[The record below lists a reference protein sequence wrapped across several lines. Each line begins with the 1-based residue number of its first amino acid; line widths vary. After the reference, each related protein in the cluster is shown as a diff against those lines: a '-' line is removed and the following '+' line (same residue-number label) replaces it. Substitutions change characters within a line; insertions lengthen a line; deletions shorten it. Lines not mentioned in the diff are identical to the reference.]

1 MRALSSHNRFARATK
16 GESMSTIE
24 TENGTGVQHYEP
36 FTPFQESY
44 AFVTEA
50 STTSLLERAESSPV
64 VTPFVSEYAGV
75 ESQSPQAGE
84 LRDLLFELYDTEFD
98 ELLDEIAHEAW
109 EAVTQRAEPFGE
121 TGATETAE
129 QFLGQWL
136 EPVRRHAEATLDNI
150 AEAVS
155 EHDVASMSEAEFDTF
170 FERFEPHDTELEPYF
185 ENFLGKLVK
194 KAKTLAKKAI
204 SVAQKGLTLVPG
216 IGGLISKLKALVRP
230 LLDRVLK
237 TAIDKL
243 PPTLRPMARQLA
255 QRVLGAA
262 AGEVEEAEALT
273 AAPAAPDVS
282 AIQQQFDLQAATLM
296 FAADATEQE
305 LVLTEALY
313 EADRADGAPV
323 AELHEARTRFVDDLE
338 AGVDP
343 QQALEQFI
351 PAVMAVLPIARTVI
365 GVIGR
370 NRVVTTL
377 AGFLASFIKQYVP
390 PESATQL
397 SRAIVDA
404 GLRMLSLETPAD
416 PDGPRLA
423 NETIAQA
430 VEDTVRRVAE
440 LDEAVFQ
447 EPALLEAALTEAF
460 HEAAAENFPQEVIV
474 PELHEAS
481 VRATW
486 VPMPVGKRRK
496 YYKKYTHVFDV
507 EITPQIADAVRTFGG
522 AKLAAVLKD
531 QLGVAPPVRAKVH
544 VYQAIHGTTLG
555 RIARFE
561 RSVPGLGSAAKR
573 ASVQLHPLTVEAAA
587 ALLQQPKLGR
597 NVPGEF
603 RSTRGRIAVGAR
615 FYYLEIA
622 GARPIPAAADGSAGA
637 AAVRRTSEVN
647 VTLDFP
653 KDEFRVFV
661 YLSEPEAQEIAGR
674 VRKQDLT
681 SVLVLAKRVYEAGVN
696 VALGGDIHRHVK
708 ILTETLPQEEF
719 LGKQLKK
726 LAEGL
731 KQQLAKKVVGWVGK
745 GIAGYVQASAGEFVA
760 AADDPADGVTVVIRI
775 ANPPGA
781 PLVRKAL
788 RGEGLGLDVLRDL
801 GALFKGDPKLAVQ
814 TVSGFRAD

>member
-1 MRALSSHNRFARATK
+1 
-16 GESMSTIE
+16 MSTTE
-24 TENGTGVQHYEP
+24 TENGTGAHYEA
-36 FTPFQESY
+36 FTPFEESY
-44 AFVTEA
+44 AFVTEP
-50 STTSLLERAESSPV
+50 STVSLLEHADAAPAVS
-64 VTPFVSEYAGV
+64 PFVSEYAGA

-84 LRDLLFELYDTEFD
+84 LQDLLFQLYDTEFD

-109 EAVTQRAEPFGE
+109 EAVTERAEPFGE
-121 TGATETAE
+121 TGTVESAE
-129 QFLGQWL
+129 QFLQEWV
-136 EPVRRHAEATLDNI
+136 EPVRQQAEATLDNI
-150 AEAVS
+150 AEAAS
-155 EHDVASMSEAEFDTF
+155 AHDLASMSEAEIDTF
-170 FERFEPHDTELEPYF
+170 FERFEPRGTGLEPYF
-185 ENFLGKLVK
+185 ENFLGKLVN
-194 KAKTLAKKAI
+194 KAKAIAKKAM
-204 SVAQKGLTLVPG
+204 SVAQKGMTLIPG

-230 LLDRVLK
+230 LLERVLK

-243 PPTLRPMARQLA
+243 PPTLRPVARQLA
-255 QRVLGAA
+255 QRVLGAT
-262 AGEVEEAEALT
+262 AGEVEEAESFVAS
-273 AAPAAPDVS
+273 PAAPDVS
-282 AIQQQFDLQAATLM
+282 AIQQEFDLQAAALL
-296 FAADATEQE
+296 FAADETEQE
-305 LVLTEALY
+305 VVLSEALY
-313 EADRADGAPV
+313 GMEQGTGAAV
-323 AELHEARTRFVDDLE
+323 AELQDARAQFVDNLE

-370 NRVVTTL
+370 NRVVDTL

-390 PESATQL
+390 PESAAQL

-404 GLRMLSLETPAD
+404 GLRMLSLEAPAEAQ
-416 PDGPRLA
+416 GPRLA
-423 NETIAQA
+423 NETIAQT

-440 LDEAVFQ
+440 LDEAVFDQ
-447 EPALLEAALTEAF
+447 PALLEAALTEAF
-460 HEAAAENFPQEVIV
+460 HEAAAENFPQALIV

-496 YYKKYTHVFDV
+496 YYKKYTQVFDV
-507 EITPQIADAVRTFGG
+507 EITPQIAGAVTTFGG

-561 RSVPGLGSAAKR
+561 RSVPGLGRAGKGAA
-573 ASVQLHPLTVEAAA
+573 VQFHPLTVEAAG

-597 NVPGEF
+597 KVPGEF
-603 RSTRGRIAVGAR
+603 RSSRGRIAVGSR

-622 GARPIPAAADGSAGA
+622 GARAIPGAPTAAGPG

-674 VRKQDLT
+674 VRKRDLT

-696 VALGGDIHRHVK
+696 VALSGDVHRHVK
-708 ILTETLPQEEF
+708 ILTETLPQEGF
-719 LGKQLKK
+719 LGKQLSK

-745 GIAGYVQASAGEFVA
+745 AIADYVQASAGEFVTA
-760 AADDPADGVTVVIRI
+760 TEDPADGVTVVIRV

-781 PLVRKAL
+781 PLVRKML
-788 RGEGLGLDVLRDL
+788 RGEGLGADALRDL

-814 TVSGFRAD
+814 TVSGFRGA